1 MATNADMISRAQ
13 GCLLGQLSGDSLGSL
28 VEFMSPEEIRR
39 RHPAGVRRM
48 TAGGVWNLLPGQST
62 DDSEMALLLARLLLA
77 TGRYDPAVAA
87 GRYRYWLETEPFDC
101 GITIASALRGQHVP
115 DSEANGALMRI
126 SPLGIFG
133 ASHPLEGLAEWAR
146 QDAAITHQNLICQE
160 ANVLFAMAIAEAI
173 RSGPAPHR
181 LYDMVVTWAEEMA
194 VADALHDAILQ
205 ASDAPP
211 ADFMTH

>member
-48 TAGGVWNLLPGQST
+48 TAGGVWNLLPGQPT

-77 TGRYDPAVAA
+77 TGRYDPAAAA

-101 GITIASALRGQHVP
+101 GITIASALRGAACAGQRGQWRPHAHQP
-115 DSEANGALMRI
+115 PGDL
-126 SPLGIFG
+126 
-133 ASHPLEGLAEWAR
+133 WR
-146 QDAAITHQNLICQE
+146 QPST
-160 ANVLFAMAIAEAI
+160 
-173 RSGPAPHR
+173 
-181 LYDMVVTWAEEMA
+181 
-194 VADALHDAILQ
+194 
-205 ASDAPP
+205 
-211 ADFMTH
+211 